1 MQVWKISGGVW
12 GSGFNA
18 AYDLRPDD
26 VNYGTL
32 YEVAKAADGSWHRV
46 PGGRGQNVDQGDNA
60 ATLTGR
66 FNDPTYSGNLTP
78 RLGYYANKLDGEF
91 FNHLAMELV
100 IDEDTS
106 LNEVSEVTD
115 DGELVGIEAFTKLT
129 GVADAVITYE
139 LSNDADGRF
148 AIDGQTGVVSV
159 ANASLLDYE
168 VDAEHVI
175 EVIAKGPGGE
185 TSTNSFT
192 INLNDVGV
200 LEPTD
205 INTDDNKV
213 SELVSND
220 IEVGL
225 TVNAIDP
232 DGSSSDIRYALV
244 NDAGGLF
251 KIDST
256 TGVVSVANASLLDY
270 ETTTSHV
277 ITASATC
284 QYLDFMLARSLKIQ
298 ET

>member
-1 MQVWKISGGVW
+1 
-12 GSGFNA
+12 
-18 AYDLRPDD
+18 
-26 VNYGTL
+26 
-32 YEVAKAADGSWHRV
+32 
-46 PGGRGQNVDQGDNA
+46 
-60 ATLTGR
+60 
-66 FNDPTYSGNLTP
+66 
-78 RLGYYANKLDGEF
+78 
-91 FNHLAMELV
+91 MELV
-100 IDEDTS
+100 IDEDAS
-106 LNEVSEVTD
+106 LNEVSEVTN

-168 VDAEHVI
+168 ADAEHVI
-175 EVIAKGPGGE
+175 EVTAKGPGGE

-205 INTDDNKV
+205 INTDENKV

-277 ITASATC
+277 ITASATGADGNISS
-284 QYLDFMLARSLKIQ
+284 QTFTISVTDENESAVGVISRGH
-298 ET
+298 